1 MSTSKHASG
10 AKWEQVV
17 QVYLKDAGWQILDTN
32 YRSPFG
38 ELDIVAL
45 EPTTSDPV
53 IVFVEVRSRRGSLY
67 GAPIESI
74 TAKKRARILATAYQW
89 LSEHAEGTEEPAIRF
104 DVAAVT
110 VDCDGKA
117 EITLYRG
124 AFDATGV

>member
-45 EPTTSDPV
+45 ERP
-53 IVFVEVRSRRGSLY
+53 
-67 GAPIESI
+67 
-74 TAKKRARILATAYQW
+74 LATL
-89 LSEHAEGTEEPAIRF
+89 LS
-104 DVAAVT
+104 
-110 VDCDGKA
+110 C
-117 EITLYRG
+117 L
-124 AFDATGV
+124 